1 MLFTIS
7 WLIVLTVLMTVSAYF
22 SVQQNTTGH
31 IKWFFAIWAI
41 GIIPMW
47 AIVSRYSKN
56 LSADGLLYDFAIT
69 LIYYPALCY
78 FSAEGFN
85 MRWWQIVGFIL
96 GLIGMTMVR
105 IK

>member
-7 WLIVLTVLMTVSAYF
+7 WLLVLAVLMTASAFF
-22 SVQQNTTGH
+22 SVQQNTTGN
-31 IKWFFAIWAI
+31 IKLFFAIWAI
-41 GIIPMW
+41 GMIPMW
-47 AIVSRYSKN
+47 AIISRYSRN
-56 LSADGLLYDFAIT
+56 LTADGLLYDFAIT

-85 MRWWQIVGFIL
+85 LRWWHVLGFVL
-96 GLIGMTMVR
+96 ALAGVTLVR